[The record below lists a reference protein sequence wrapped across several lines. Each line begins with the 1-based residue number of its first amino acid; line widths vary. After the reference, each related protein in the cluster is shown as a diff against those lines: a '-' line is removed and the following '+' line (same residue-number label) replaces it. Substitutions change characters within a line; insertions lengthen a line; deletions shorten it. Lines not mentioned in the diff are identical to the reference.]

1 MRLTEGQRIATPL
14 GAGRIVSFRR
24 AKDDLPP
31 HGKPTRGVAYAVV
44 ELDRGGRRVY
54 PANLLKPEGSI

>member
-14 GAGRIVSFRR
+14 GAGRIVRLHN
-24 AKDDLPP
+24 AKDEVMG
-31 HGKPTRGVAYAVV
+31 HGKAVRGLAYAVV

-54 PANLLKPEGSI
+54 PARELRPEGAE